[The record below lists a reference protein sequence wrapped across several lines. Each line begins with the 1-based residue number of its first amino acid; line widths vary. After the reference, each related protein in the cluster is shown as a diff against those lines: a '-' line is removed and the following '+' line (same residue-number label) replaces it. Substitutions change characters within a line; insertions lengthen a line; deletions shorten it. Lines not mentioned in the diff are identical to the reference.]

1 MGIQSVLT
9 AGMKQS
15 LGHLKNVD
23 FVTPLK
29 SVGVD
34 IPKPQMPEAIKNWE
48 PKFDTK
54 VIKLP
59 AGVNSYISPL
69 AQGLLSNIKLPE
81 GIGGLSL
88 PQLPDLSSV
97 TSKIEES
104 MSSMGLDTSKI
115 GMNSV
120 EDILKEPDLS
130 SLYSV
135 PSTLTFD
142 VNNMPDPNSIMS
154 EFDISGTQAQIN
166 EMSSKVPGIE
176 SIDISK
182 YF

>member
-1 MGIQSVLT
+1 
-9 AGMKQS
+9 
-15 LGHLKNVD
+15 
-23 FVTPLK
+23 
-29 SVGVD
+29 
-34 IPKPQMPEAIKNWE
+34 
-48 PKFDTK
+48 
-54 VIKLP
+54 
-59 AGVNSYISPL
+59 
-69 AQGLLSNIKLPE
+69 
-81 GIGGLSL
+81 
-88 PQLPDLSSV
+88 
-97 TSKIEES
+97 
-104 MSSMGLDTSKI
+104 MGLDTSKI

-120 EDILKEPDLS
+120 EDILKKPDLS